1 MAAASRPRDA
11 FKRPSGGCSRNFG
24 LRVWCWERA
33 EPCRVLSSRRSVASK
48 DVIGACD
55 GRDDA
60 LEILQRRVGVP
71 VRSPVTQSSTM
82 SVDPLHLHHLV
93 VDCSQW
99 TEKPI
104 KSQCM

>member
-1 MAAASRPRDA
+1 MVAASRPRDA

-48 DVIGACD
+48 DVIGARD

-71 VRSPVTQSSTM
+71 VRSPVWHTIIDHVGGLTASRSRLQ
-82 SVDPLHLHHLV
+82 SVDG
-93 VDCSQW
+93 
-99 TEKPI
+99 EAN
-104 KSQCM
+104 